1 MALYIGIMAAIL
13 IAGMIRV
20 RFVYKREL
28 PVSGSGTVAQTI
40 ETEKSHE
47 TRKLFTF
54 IFLGVFWCLCAL
66 KGHKIGS
73 DTDSYMA
80 IFDEAVLWADT
91 GSKGLLGGLFNN
103 TTRYETGYIVLNRII
118 ALLTDD
124 VQWLFVV
131 VATFSMVV
139 LYKLIVKESRDPVL
153 SVFLFISLRFLYF
166 MMSGL
171 RQGIAIFLCVI
182 AYRFIKQRK
191 LIPFVL
197 LVLLASQFH
206 MTAILFLIAY
216 PLSYLRFNNTN
227 VAVVTFVGVL
237 VFLMFNQILTP
248 VLGILPEYYSGYTES
263 VRFAEN
269 KLGNILVAVI
279 QAIFLCVS
287 LFSSYRT
294 HRKGE
299 KNQIFT
305 KEYSESDF
313 MHFMMLISILFSLI
327 SLRATTLDRLYY
339 YFWIFAVV
347 YIPNVLREVRKSSD
361 RVFLRLGTITGTFL
375 YNITLLYFRPE
386 WTEITP
392 FKFFWQ

>member
-13 IAGMIRV
+13 IAGMLRV
-20 RFVYKREL
+20 RFVYKRVA

-73 DTDSYMA
+73 DTDAYIA
-80 IFDEAVLWADT
+80 IFDEAVIWAET
-91 GSKGLLGGLFNN
+91 GSQGFLGGLFTN

-118 ALLTDD
+118 ALLTDE

-131 VATFSMVV
+131 VAAFSMVV
-139 LYKLIVKESRDPVL
+139 LYKLIVEDSRDPVL
-153 SVFLFISLRFLYF
+153 SVFLFISLRFQYF

-171 RQGIAIFLCVI
+171 RQGMAIFLCVI
-182 AYRFIKQRK
+182 AFRFIKKRK

-206 MTAILFLIAY
+206 MTAILFLMAY
-216 PLSYLRFNNTN
+216 PLSYLRFKSTN
-227 VAVVTFVGVL
+227 VAIVTAAGVI
-237 VFLMFNQILTP
+237 VFLLFNQILTP
-248 VLGILPEYYSGYTES
+248 ILGILPEYYSGYTQS

-279 QAIFLCVS
+279 QTIFLIVS
-287 LFSSYRT
+287 LFSTYRMRNREG
-294 HRKGE
+294 RK
-299 KNQIFT
+299 QVFT
-305 KEYSESDF
+305 KEYNEPDF
-313 MHFMMLISILFSLI
+313 MHFMILMSILLSLI

-347 YIPNVLREVRKSSD
+347 YIPNVLREVRRIGD
-361 RVFLRLGTITGTFL
+361 RVLLWLGTVIFTFL